1 MPQGATSGPVPTASS
16 RPAARRAD
24 SRTPAAR
31 HRHPPT
37 GRSRSDISCVS
48 PDGFPESSPPSP
60 IQPLDSTELSPR
72 RPTRGARW
80 IWLCIVNGAVG
91 CSGPREPKRGRWVE
105 AGPRSILVGAVGTE
119 DRQDAEHCAL
129 HRPAVARESVSPPD
143 DLAVAGGRLLR
154 HVLPPEVFAATH
166 IHGLAH
172 GLIELSL
179 AGPTTQAQAPEGWSP
194 AA

>member
-1 MPQGATSGPVPTASS
+1 VDLALHSQWSS
-16 RPAARRAD
+16 RVFRPAGTDA
-24 SRTPAAR
+24 
-31 HRHPPT
+31 
-37 GRSRSDISCVS
+37 G
-48 PDGFPESSPPSP
+48 
-60 IQPLDSTELSPR
+60 PL
-72 RPTRGARW
+72 G
-80 IWLCIVNGAVG
+80 GG
-91 CSGPREPKRGRWVE
+91 C
-105 AGPRSILVGAVGTE
+105 PRSILVCAVGTE
-119 DRQDAEHCAL
+119 DGQDAEHCAL